1 MKRLL
6 SLIISISI
14 VISACFTN
22 IKNDII
28 FAAEDKSKGKL
39 SADMDSDNLKCKL
52 EVILN
57 IDETIMQK
65 YIQAFQQKYPNI
77 VIEYTGYPDYEGNI
91 QTRLKNNDYGDVL
104 FIPASIDPAGVMKYF
119 EPLGDVATLST
130 KYNFV
135 RNAYVLDNQVYS
147 LPSSAYL
154 KGFIYNKEVFNKAG
168 ITEAPRNQAT
178 FIDDLKMIK
187 ERTDAIPFYTCEEM
201 KWILVDWSFFP
212 FIEITGDSEYK
223 ASKFV
228 YEKNPFLKNGNYYE
242 GYKLLYDIVNNN
254 LHEGN
259 YKVNDW
265 SELCRKLNSGEIASI
280 VAGTWAYSQIKDA
293 GENKDAIA
301 FMPYPNEI
309 NGEQYSTI
317 GIDYGYCINK
327 NSTNKDAARKF
338 IEFMLDESGYALD
351 NDRISIVKS
360 DPLPEIYSKI
370 SNLNIQINKPF
381 DSESFNYYNILSS
394 GGAPDTAERIM
405 DVIDIASGKKAG
417 NYDELMHSWNSLW
430 ESARPDYMPTIEYE
444 PGSNVVEHELT
455 DTLDGIIIDS
465 YQVEFSQTEQE
476 YMKQKK
482 QITIGYLTHMAP
494 FQYIEL
500 SKNDTCT
507 YKGLSD
513 VVCRYIEECTHL
525 EMVYVPYT
533 NNKSMLSD
541 LRNGKIDLA
550 AGVISNTKDTEGIRF
565 SKEYLELSNVIIKSD
580 NLSLADMKEKNQAY
594 VSGFEST
601 LSVSESSDKIECSTY
616 SDLVNAIEKKRADF
630 AVLNYYTANYYM
642 KENDCS
648 YVTLVPLTYKSNY
661 CLGFSYET
669 DSRLVS
675 ICNKCLYSIP
685 AENIQLSL
693 MQYMDPEPTKITLKQ
708 FIFTYPLECCICLIL
723 LLIFIMT
730 LLNFIHREKVK
741 HKKDHEINIKRYE
754 ILSQL
759 ADEYVFEYTF
769 ATNHIR
775 FDKKFNTKFGF
786 TKDISL
792 FSPPTDNEALNTFL
806 QIFNKEKSKTSIYTE
821 PFEIQDKTNQK
832 QWYRMIAYCIESE
845 KAEPQHIIG
854 KLINVQ
860 QTIEEQLRIQ
870 AKADRDPLSLLYN
883 REGFARRFDELKT
896 KFPKQTSIIFAV
908 LDIDNFKNVNDTLG
922 HMGGDE
928 AIKHLALQLCQLS
941 CENIITSRYGG
952 DEFMLCIY
960 DIPIPKGEELLGN
973 LVCQMNTIISYEGK
987 QHKISI
993 SLGAVYSCEILSID
1007 ELFAEADKV
1016 LYMVKEGGKNNY
1028 KLLKL

>member
-1 MKRLL
+1 MG
-6 SLIISISI
+6 
-14 VISACFTN
+14 
-22 IKNDII
+22 NDII
-28 FAAEDKSKGKL
+28 SAAEDKSKNKL
-39 SADMDSDNLKCKL
+39 SADMNSSDLKCKL

-57 IDETIMQK
+57 IDETIMK
-65 YIQAFQQKYPNI
+65 EYIQAFQQKYPNI
-77 VIEYTGYPDYEGNI
+77 IVEYTGYPDYEENI

-104 FIPASIDPAGVMKYF
+104 FIPASIDTAGVIEYF
-119 EPLGDVATLST
+119 EPLGDVDTLST

-223 ASKFV
+223 CSKFV
-228 YEKNPFLKNGNYYE
+228 YDKNPFLKDGNYYE
-242 GYKLLYDIVNNN
+242 SYKLLYDIVNND

-259 YKVNDW
+259 YKVKDW
-265 SELCRKLNSGEIASI
+265 GELCRKLNSGEIASI
-280 VAGTWAYSQIKDA
+280 VAGTWAYSQIKNA
-293 GENKDAIA
+293 GKNKDAIA

-351 NDRISIVKS
+351 NNCISIVKS
-360 DPLPEIYSKI
+360 DPLPEIYREI
-370 SNLNIQINKPF
+370 SNLNIQINTPF
-381 DSESFNYYNILSS
+381 DSKSFYYYNILSS

-405 DVIDIASGKKAG
+405 DVIDIASGKKDG
-417 NYDELMHSWNSLW
+417 NYDELMHYWNNLW
-430 ESARPDYMPTIEYE
+430 ESARPDDMPTTEYE
-444 PGSNVVEHELT
+444 LGSNVIKDDFT
-455 DTLDGIIIDS
+455 NTLDGIIIDS

-494 FQYIEL
+494 FQYVEL
-500 SKNDTCT
+500 SKNGTSI

-513 VVCRYIEECTHL
+513 VVCRYIEECTQM
-525 EMVYVPYT
+525 EVVYVPYSD
-533 NNKSMLSD
+533 NKSMLSD
-541 LRNGKIDLA
+541 LRNEKIDLV
-550 AGVISNTKDTEGIRF
+550 AGIVSNTKDTEGIHF

-580 NLSLADMKEKNQAY
+580 NLSLADIEGKNQAY

-601 LSVSESSDKIECSTY
+601 LSVSESSDKIEYSTY

-648 YVTLVPLTYKSNY
+648 YVTLVPITFKSNY

-685 AENIQLSL
+685 DESIQLSL
-693 MQYMDPEPTKITLKQ
+693 MQYMDPEATQITLKQ
-708 FIFTYPLECCICLIL
+708 FIFTYPIECCICLIL

-741 HKKDHEINIKRYE
+741 SKMDHEINIKRYE

-786 TKDISL
+786 GKDMSL
-792 FSPPTDNEALNTFL
+792 LAPPTDNEALNTFL
-806 QIFNKEKSKTSIYTE
+806 QIFDKEKSKTSIYTE
-821 PFEIQDKTNQK
+821 PFEIQDKMNQK
-832 QWYRMIAYCIESE
+832 QWYRMIAYCIISE

-860 QTIEEQLRIQ
+860 QTIEEQQRIQ
-870 AKADRDPLSLLYN
+870 AKADRDPLSSLYN
-883 REGFARRFDELKT
+883 RDGFAKKFDELKS
-896 KFPKQTSIIFAV
+896 KYPKQTSIVFAV
-908 LDIDNFKNVNDTLG
+908 MDIDNFKNVNDTLG
-922 HMGGDE
+922 HLGGDE
-928 AIKHLALQLCQLS
+928 AIKHLALQLSLLPY
-941 CENIITSRYGG
+941 ENVITSRYGG
-952 DEFMLCIY
+952 DEFMLCMY
-960 DIPIPKGEELLGN
+960 DIPMQKANELLGH
-973 LVCQMNTIISYEGK
+973 LVCQMNTIITYENK

-993 SLGAVYSCEILSID
+993 SLGAVYSYEILSID

-1016 LYMVKEGGKNNY
+1016 LYTVKNAGKNNY